1 MIPRSR
7 TPVVRTG
14 ALVLIVCLLAGLRL
28 FGAFTSP
35 GGLDGL
41 QTLGSLP
48 GSAAFRAAA
57 AATSEEAAEVVAGT
71 DHVYHP
77 GRLAEDD
84 SVIPS
89 TPIPLCEVEVA
100 ESCYAGE
107 PLRVQAGYI
116 GRDAAEPTI
125 GVDDQGVAFMAAAAY
140 DAGLGLPR
148 TRVMRST
155 DGGVSW
161 SSVEPQIPGTD
172 SPLHAVS
179 SDPYLY
185 LDEETGR
192 VFWMDWHG
200 DCSFLT
206 WSDDQGESWITNPEA
221 CGSPVTDHPTIVTG
235 NPPPPLQTVGYPN
248 ALYYCFNR
256 VADASCG
263 RSLDGG
269 LTWTPTGAP
278 AFPGYEPGNDYNKF
292 GVAGLCGGLH
302 GHAVTD
308 QAGRLYIPKSHCGI
322 PVLAVSE
329 DGGTTWRRT
338 VVSDRFLTGEAHVG
352 EHHSVSIDAAGNVYY
367 LFWDDPGHLPWLAIS
382 KDAGRTFGE
391 PMMIGPPGVQE
402 VNLPAMVA
410 GDAGKVAISFP
421 GTTSGDRGDN
431 RRPWDSYVV
440 VTTNALDENPTFVAT
455 TGNPPDDPIHRG
467 NCHGRCALMLD
478 FLDLVTSPKDGGFW
492 AAVVDTCTALNNC
505 NRATS
510 PGAASDGEGVAVR
523 QVGGPRI
530 LSIPAS

>member
-1 MIPRSR
+1 VIPRSR
-7 TPVVRTG
+7 SPVVRTG
-14 ALVLIVCLLAGLRL
+14 ALALSISLLAALRL

-35 GGLDGL
+35 DGLESL
-41 QTLGSLP
+41 QTLGTLP
-48 GSAAFRAAA
+48 GSAAFQAAA
-57 AATSEEAAEVVAGT
+57 AESAVESASVVSGT

-77 GRLAEDD
+77 GRLGAEDT
-84 SVIPS
+84 VVPS
-89 TPIPLCEVEVA
+89 TAIPLCGGEVT
-100 ESCYAGE
+100 ESCYSGE
-107 PLRVQAGYI
+107 LLRVQSGYL
-116 GRDAAEPTI
+116 GRDAAEPNI
-125 GVDDQGVAFMAAAAY
+125 GVDEEGVAFMTAAAY
-140 DAGLGLPR
+140 DAPLGLPR

-161 SSVEPQIPGTD
+161 SSVEPRLPGGD
-172 SPLHAVS
+172 NPLHAVS

-185 LDEETGR
+185 VDEETGR
-192 VFWMDWHG
+192 VYWMDWHG

-206 WSDDQGESWITNPEA
+206 WSDNQGASWTTNPEA

-248 ALYYCFNR
+248 IMYYCFNR
-256 VADASCG
+256 VSDASCG

-278 AFPGYEPGNDYNKF
+278 AFPGYEPGNSYNKF
-292 GVAGLCGGLH
+292 GVPGLCGGLH

-338 VVSDRFLTGEAHVG
+338 VVSDKFMTGDAHVG
-352 EHHSVSIDAAGNVYY
+352 EHHSVSVDAAGNVYY
-367 LFWDDPGHLPWLAIS
+367 LFWDDEEHLPWLAIS

-391 PMMIGPPGVQE
+391 PMMIAPPGVHE

-421 GTTSGDRGDN
+421 GTTTDDLDDN
-431 RRPWDSYVV
+431 RRPWDSYVI
-440 VTTNALDENPTFVAT
+440 VTTDALADDPTFVAT
-455 TGNPPDDPIHRG
+455 TANPASDPIHRG
-467 NCHGRCALMLD
+467 DCQGRCGLMLD
-478 FLDLVTSPKDGGFW
+478 FLDLVTSPKDGGVW
-492 AAVVDTCTALNNC
+492 AAVVDTCTTLNNC

-510 PGAASDGEGVAVR
+510 PGNASDGEGVAVR

-530 LSIPAS
+530 LSTPAS

>member
-7 TPVVRTG
+7 TPAVRTG
-14 ALVLIVCLLAGLRL
+14 ALALSVSLLIGLRL

-35 GGLDGL
+35 DGL
-41 QTLGSLP
+41 AALQSLGSLP

-57 AATSEEAAEVVAGT
+57 ASTAEEAAEVVSGT

-77 GRLAEDD
+77 GRAVEGG
-84 SVIPS
+84 VIPS
-89 TPIPLCEVEVA
+89 TAIPFCEGEVT
-100 ESCYAGE
+100 ESCYSGE
-107 PLRVQAGYI
+107 PLQIQAGYI

-125 GVDDQGVAFMAAAAY
+125 GVDDEGVAYMAAAAY

-161 SSVEPQIPGTD
+161 SSVEPRIPGTD
-172 SPLHAVS
+172 SPVHAVS
-179 SDPYLY
+179 TDPYLY
-185 LDEETGR
+185 VDEETGR
-192 VFWMDWHG
+192 VYWMDWHG

-248 ALYYCFNR
+248 AMYYCFNR

-269 LTWTPTGAP
+269 ITWTPTGAP

-292 GVAGLCGGLH
+292 GVPGLCGGLH
-302 GHAVTD
+302 GHAVVD
-308 QAGRLYIPKSHCGI
+308 QAGRLYIPKSHCGL
-322 PVLAVSE
+322 PTLAVSE
-329 DGGTTWRRT
+329 NGGTTWRTT
-338 VVSDRFLTGEAHVG
+338 VVSDDFLTGEAHVG

-367 LFWDDPGHLPWLAIS
+367 LFWDDPGHLPYLAIS
-382 KDAGRTFGE
+382 KDAGQTFGE
-391 PMMIGPPGVQE
+391 PMMIAPPGVTE

-410 GDAGKVAISFP
+410 GDEGKVAISFP
-421 GTTSGDRGDN
+421 GTTGARDDN

-455 TGNPPDDPIHRG
+455 TGNPPEDPIHRG
-467 NCHGRCALMLD
+467 NCHGRCGLMLD
-478 FLDLVTSPKDGGFW
+478 FLDIVTSPKDGGVW

-510 PGAASDGEGVAVR
+510 PGAANDGEGVALR

-530 LSIPAS
+530 LSIPPG